1 MRKSK
6 FVILVRYQSLIS
18 AVSTIVRFP
27 KDQNTAVTGDPLYIY
42 IDNQIEYE
50 CFFRKW
56 FYLIVQ
62 QMEAC
67 LIYFLFT
74 LLQNQFRG
82 LPKVYKG
89 VSNLF
94 LAHLTSKP
102 GKGIPKSMYIRNV
115 DNGFLTYSKS
125 KRSKMK
131 NFGIFVCLIL
141 SLATTSLGTYH

>member
-1 MRKSK
+1 M
-6 FVILVRYQSLIS
+6 
-18 AVSTIVRFP
+18 RFP

-74 LLQNQFRG
+74 LLQNQLRG
-82 LPKVYKG
+82 FPKVYKG

-141 SLATTSLGTYH
+141 SLATSSLGTYH